1 MPLGSFKASVLRKI
15 YVRKCTF
22 FPKKRLTQFRLG
34 EAFFRNVV
42 DFRKL
47 IFCDTES
54 LNKSQGLDL
63 ARFSILLFLRL
74 TPAAIHLDLK
84 RSFMSLGPLVSILQE
99 FFCQKIFFRF
109 FHQKCKFFK
118 LLNSFFEHYYS

>member
-1 MPLGSFKASVLRKI
+1 MYIFSKKNASPSFGW
-15 YVRKCTF
+15 VRLF
-22 FPKKRLTQFRLG
+22 FH
-34 EAFFRNVV
+34 NVV